1 MTIEDKNPT
10 NWESNEE
17 IVQKYL
23 NRYSHS
29 KDSYNGR
36 KYALQYFFQ
45 QRYFG
50 YSKHIFELQQKDLID
65 YFDYL
70 NNLDTVCLTTK
81 LNKWTVIRSFLQ
93 FLMEYFHHLGFIVVI
108 PRYSVHWRTVH
119 PEPKKTNKD
128 IILTKREIQLLL
140 HYVKTW
146 KYQYYLIFRLFAETG
161 MRLGEFHSINEQDLD
176 VEKRMVKTV
185 GKTGRNVYYFSPGLA
200 RHLALYLK
208 ERELKDYNSKALF
221 VSPLRKRVTK
231 RAVNDYLHKCTERL
245 EFQKRV
251 SSHTFRRTL
260 NTFRK
265 KMGCPKENRKI
276 LLCHK
281 VADVNYRCYV
291 KLNYQD
297 YINLRDIW
305 DPYKNLQL

>member
-1 MTIEDKNPT
+1 MTLTDTNPD
-10 NWESNEE
+10 NWETNKE

-29 KDSYNGR
+29 RDSYNGR

-50 YSKHIFELQQKDLID
+50 YKKHIFNLQQSDLID

-70 NNLDTVCLTTK
+70 NNLDTVCLRTK
-81 LNKWTVIRSFLQ
+81 LNKWTVMRSFLQ
-93 FLMEYFHHLGFIVVI
+93 FIMEYYSHMGFLVVI
-108 PRYSVHWRTVH
+108 PRYCIHWRTVH
-119 PEPKKTNKD
+119 PEPRKTNKEVL
-128 IILTKREIQLLL
+128 LTKREIILLL
-140 HYVKTW
+140 NYVKNW

-161 MRLGEFHSINEQDLD
+161 MRLGEFHSINVQDLF
-176 VEKRMVKTV
+176 VEKRYVQTV
-185 GKTGRNVYYFSPGLA
+185 GKTGRNVYYFSKGLA

-208 ERELKDYNSKALF
+208 ERSLQDYECDALF
-221 VSPLRKRVTK
+221 VSPLRQRVAKRSINGYLSKCMK
-231 RAVNDYLHKCTERL
+231 RLGIK
-245 EFQKRV
+245 KRV

-265 KMGCPKENRKI
+265 KMGCPREDRKI
-276 LLCHK
+276 LLCHR
-281 VADVNYRCYV
+281 VNDVNFRCYTLL
-291 KLNYQD
+291 KYQD
-297 YINLRDIW
+297 FIKLRDTW